1 MLSAEKVLKLLAN
14 ELQINPRDCGVPNK
28 VQLEEGELLSKIHM
42 RLGIAKQ
49 KYAHAVNFERF
60 KCFGGFEVGDYNGC
74 QLLHLFVSLVNDPR
88 ILQNGNCVVFSI
100 RGECRFALLVY
111 KPNWIEI
118 ITMSVEDSNYR
129 YLYKKLFDDYS
140 VNFHKDDIEQVQQLR
155 SNLPEKL
162 QDFMKR
168 PLADKVS
175 CRYTEAFLGVLI
187 NIAGRY
193 CDDKH
198 VQSEDRLLNRG
209 IIPVCLEL
217 AVDSAQSGKLEEVML
232 YRHLN
237 FDNVKED
244 FVSNFREKHGRQPHS
259 KEIYLNFRAK
269 RAESETAV
277 AIDILSHSK
286 MPHDGEGL
294 YNEISVEEM
303 KSQLKAFYQI

>member
-14 ELQINPRDCGVPNK
+14 ELQINPRDCGVPNE
-28 VQLEEGELLSKIHM
+28 VRLEEGELLSKIRM
-42 RLGIAKQ
+42 RLGNAKQ
-49 KYAHAVNFERF
+49 KYAVNFEHF
-60 KCFGGFEVGDYNGC
+60 KCFWGFEIGDCNGC

-88 ILQNGNCVVFSI
+88 ILQNGNCVVFSV
-100 RGECRFALLVY
+100 RRVYRFALLVY

-118 ITMSVEDSNYR
+118 ITMPVEDRTYR
-129 YLYKKLFDDYS
+129 YLFHKLFDDYS
-140 VNFHKDDIEQVQQLR
+140 VNFHKYHIEQVQQLR
-155 SNLPEKL
+155 SILPEKL

-187 NIAGRY
+187 NIARRY
-193 CDDKH
+193 CDDEH
-198 VQSEDRLLNRG
+198 IQSEDRLLNRG
-209 IIPVCLEL
+209 IVPVCLKL
-217 AVDSAQSGKLEEVML
+217 AVDSAQSGKLEEVMH

-244 FVSNFREKHGRQPHS
+244 FVSNFREKHGRQPCS
-259 KEIYLNFRAK
+259 KENYLNFRAK
-269 RAESETAV
+269 RVECETAV
-277 AIDILSHSK
+277 AIDILTHAN

-303 KSQLKAFYQI
+303 KSELKAFFEI

>member
-14 ELQINPRDCGVPNK
+14 ELQINPRGCDVPNE
-28 VQLEEGELLSKIHM
+28 VQLEEGELLNKIRM
-42 RLGIAKQ
+42 CLGNVKQ
-49 KYAHAVNFERF
+49 KYTVDFEHFRY
-60 KCFGGFEVGDYNGC
+60 FGGFQVGDYNGC

-100 RGECRFALLVY
+100 RGECRFALLVF

-118 ITMSVEDSNYR
+118 ITMPAEDSNHR
-129 YLYKKLFDDYS
+129 YFYKKLFDDYS
-140 VNFHKDDIEQVQQLR
+140 VDFQEYDNEQVQQLR
-155 SNLPEKL
+155 SILPEKL
-162 QDFMKR
+162 QDFMEQ

-175 CRYTEAFLGVLI
+175 CRHTAAFLGVLI
-187 NIAGRY
+187 NIARRY
-193 CDDKH
+193 CDDEH
-198 VQSEDRLLNRG
+198 IQSEDRLLNRG
-209 IIPVCLEL
+209 IIPVCLKL
-217 AVDSAQSGKLEEVML
+217 AVDSAQSGKLEKVMH

-244 FVSNFREKHGRQPHS
+244 FVSNFREKHGRQPRS

-269 RAESETAV
+269 RVECETAV
-277 AIDILSHSK
+277 AIDILTHSN

-303 KSQLKAFYQI
+303 KSELKAFYEI